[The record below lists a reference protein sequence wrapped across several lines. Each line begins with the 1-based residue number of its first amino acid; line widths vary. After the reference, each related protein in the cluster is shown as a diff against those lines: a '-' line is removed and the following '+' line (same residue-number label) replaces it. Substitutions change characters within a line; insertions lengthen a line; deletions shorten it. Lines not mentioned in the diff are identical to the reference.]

1 MKKYCALIISCL
13 LVLFSLFFSI
23 DFNSIMVGKGGEKDE
38 EISNINVMSNVLK
51 TFCDSYNNNA
61 YSSSSYDLKSVEGG
75 NEKKITSIS
84 LEIDSAGKFE
94 NNVREGS
101 NLESAVNSYNRKLNV
116 YFTDDAAY
124 YTASMDLIS
133 KVSSRKNGESTSENY
148 SMNIEFELYF
158 AQDYVAVRF
167 QKFHVV
173 SESGVLLDAQ
183 KSKLNVWYKADGVES
198 ELLDI
203 NERNIALLS
212 YYGDIFENKNVFY
225 EKNSLYA
232 IKPEY
237 TKNALKDIYKV
248 QSGYSLSIDENDE
261 YTFELSLDL
270 SNKKSPV
277 IKQMMSVNNDKTFNG
292 GYWNDY
298 STYSQESSGN
308 GYDIIKIKNIN
319 NTVIKIPNNLEL
331 KEMTNE

>member
-1 MKKYCALIISCL
+1 MLALRLPGYTKRNQKPIPQ
-13 LVLFSLFFSI
+13 
-23 DFNSIMVGKGGEKDE
+23 EK
-38 EISNINVMSNVLK
+38 L
-51 TFCDSYNNNA
+51 
-61 YSSSSYDLKSVEGG
+61 
-75 NEKKITSIS
+75 
-84 LEIDSAGKFE
+84 
-94 NNVREGS
+94 
-101 NLESAVNSYNRKLNV
+101 
-116 YFTDDAAY
+116 
-124 YTASMDLIS
+124 
-133 KVSSRKNGESTSENY
+133 
-148 SMNIEFELYF
+148 
-158 AQDYVAVRF
+158 
-167 QKFHVV
+167 
-173 SESGVLLDAQ
+173 
-183 KSKLNVWYKADGVES
+183 
-198 ELLDI
+198 
-203 NERNIALLS
+203 
-212 YYGDIFENKNVFY
+212 Y